1 MLSGFA
7 LATWRTLRVDA
18 PIVSKTTIAMMT
30 GVVQTIDIK
39 ADGSRLLIKL
49 LSFEG
54 YDRALPVFIRVT
66 MSGLRQFEAGP
77 KIKAN
82 VRILPPP
89 DPVRPGGYD
98 FALDAYFNK
107 IGAFGSL
114 LGEPE
119 TFTKNETLS
128 FRFDSVAMI
137 DRFRN
142 HLATRIANAIGEQ
155 AGAVSAALITGKRG
169 MISEETNEYL
179 RLAGI
184 YHVVSISGLHMVL
197 VAGMIFFLIRLFI
210 VLIPGLALRFNVK
223 IWAAIGAMC
232 GTIAYDIF
240 AGTKVATERSFFMT
254 LALFGAILVGRTVLS
269 MRNLVVAA
277 FIIIAM
283 DPENLLGPSF
293 QMSFAAVAALIA
305 AYERVPHQT
314 MQKD

>member
-1 MLSGFA
+1 
-7 LATWRTLRVDA
+7 
-18 PIVSKTTIAMMT
+18 MT

-82 VRILPPP
+82 VRILQPPG
-89 DPVRPGGYD
+89 PVRPGGYD
-98 FALDAYFNK
+98 FALDAYYNK

-114 LGEPE
+114 LGETE

-155 AGAVSAALITGKRG
+155 AGTVSAALITGKRG

-197 VAGMIFFLIRLFI
+197 VAGMFFSRSPFPRFDSRI
-210 VLIPGLALRFNVK
+210 GL
-223 IWAAIGAMC
+223 
-232 GTIAYDIF
+232 
-240 AGTKVATERSFFMT
+240 T
-254 LALFGAILVGRTVLS
+254 L
-269 MRNLVVAA
+269 
-277 FIIIAM
+277 
-283 DPENLLGPSF
+283 
-293 QMSFAAVAALIA
+293 
-305 AYERVPHQT
+305 
-314 MQKD
+314 